1 MKIKYFYAYKNI
13 FNYKSMAFVEKYP
26 TEFLEHIKPDYQL
39 MFDKIVAPPLE
50 RFYDCI
56 GWRLPQT
63 GKEVQTDL
71 FDLFS

>member
-1 MKIKYFYAYKNI
+1 
-13 FNYKSMAFVEKYP
+13 MAFMEKYP
-26 TEFLEHIKPDYQL
+26 VELSEHVRPDYQT
-39 MFDKIVAPPLE
+39 MFDKIVSPPLE

-71 FDLFS
+71 FDLFGM